1 MTDTPARNAP
11 TQTMVTKR
19 TLSGLRRRLA
29 ALLALAL
36 LAGALVALDA
46 GRAVVDGTLRP
57 ELAETAELIGTN
69 VAQQID
75 RALTLG
81 VPLDGLVG
89 VEELFAEVVAG
100 NPLVEAMTLQDSG
113 GRVLAVHR
121 SDRAAD
127 VTAAVPVG
135 GGRATLLVGLRAP
148 DAGGSGAALWLRLA
162 LAAAMVLVVGQSAL
176 WWAASRSLER
186 PLRAAAR
193 GAEAFAAGD
202 VHHRVEAQGSGA
214 ALHLLLALGDFG
226 AATRRRA
233 ESLRRTIAEV
243 RASHFDPPILAE
255 LQSLDERVQATLA
268 PRKDG

>member
-1 MTDTPARNAP
+1 MTDAP
-11 TQTMVTKR
+11 TQNMVTKR

-57 ELAETAELIGTN
+57 ELAETAELIGAN

-100 NPLVEAMTLQDSG
+100 NPLVEAMTLRDGG
-113 GRVLAVHR
+113 GRVLAAHR
-121 SDRAAD
+121 SDLAAD
-127 VTAAVPVG
+127 VTATVPVG
-135 GGRATLLVGLRAP
+135 GGRASLLVGLRAP
-148 DAGGSGAALWLRLA
+148 DAGSGALWLRLA
-162 LAAAMVLVVGQSAL
+162 LVAAVVLLAGQLAL

-186 PLRAAAR
+186 PLRIAAR
-193 GAEAFAAGD
+193 AADAFAAGD

-214 ALHLLLALGDFG
+214 ALHLLLALGGLG

-255 LQSLDERVQATLA
+255 LQGLDERVQATLA